1 MYTKARQRLLK
12 NKKKVQRSCV
22 ISAASS
28 IFKAHSNTL
37 QVKTEKAYGAFRKP
51 VNIMKCYATF
61 KRGKKNTIETKDLAQ
76 K

>member
-22 ISAASS
+22 VSAASS

-51 VNIMKCYATF
+51 VNIYGVDQGDMVRAVKT
-61 KRGKKNTIETKDLAQ
+61 E
-76 K
+76 